1 MRAGRVAILTP
12 LTSKGTR
19 MTHAGESPFF
29 GVLLPSILRT
39 WTSGGGGGGGW
50 RHSFYV
56 GVDVRDPIYDA
67 PGGADA
73 FLRAFR
79 SHVPSTEVPSA
90 HPDPEIQIT
99 PRRPPPSAHTLLCA
113 CVLSAVPPS

>member
-1 MRAGRVAILTP
+1 MAILTP

-19 MTHAGESPFF
+19 MAHMGESPFF

-39 WTSGGGGGGGW
+39 WTSGGEGGGGGGW

-67 PGGADA
+67 PCAADA
-73 FLRAFR
+73 SLRAFR
-79 SHVPSTEVPSA
+79 THVPST
-90 HPDPEIQIT
+90 
-99 PRRPPPSAHTLLCA
+99 
-113 CVLSAVPPS
+113 AVPHPPRAPSHIPHRRSPRPHPALLLRALASSF